1 MTKGET
7 ESELSQSLTLDQ
19 LVRTIGDLPVAP
31 DVLARALQLT
41 SDTESDIKELA
52 RVLSSD
58 QSLSAKVLRLSN
70 SPYYG
75 RLRTVT
81 TVSEALQVLGFDTVR
96 TVTIAASTHI
106 IYRDLAQGSLSRT
119 LWRHSLCT
127 AVGAGKLAESI
138 KMGDKESAYVA
149 GLLHDIGKLVIYAR
163 APHLFEKIVQEV
175 ITSGRDFCQVEADLL
190 EFDHSDI
197 ASLLLSSWNI
207 PSQLVKAVHFHH
219 RLAGPG
225 SSPANRLAYTVSLA
239 NDISKRLGVCFPGQK
254 SVMTSV
260 TVGDGKAAWDE
271 SQLQSFAETV
281 REAFETEATLF

>member
-7 ESELSQSLTLDQ
+7 ESELSRGLTLDR
-19 LVRTIGDLPVAP
+19 LVRTIGDLPIAP

-41 SDTESDIKELA
+41 ADAESDIRELA

-75 RLRTVT
+75 RLRAVT
-81 TVSEALQVLGFDTVR
+81 SIPEALQVLGFDTVR
-96 TVTIAASTHI
+96 TVTVAASTHI
-106 IYRDLAQGSLSRT
+106 IYRDLAKGSLSRT

-127 AVGAGKLAESI
+127 ALAASKLAESF
-138 KMGDKESAYVA
+138 KMCDKESAYIA

-175 ITSGRDFCQVEADLL
+175 VTSGRDFCQVETDLL

-197 ASLLLSSWNI
+197 ASLMLSNWNI

-219 RLAGPG
+219 RFIGADP
-225 SSPANRLAYTVSLA
+225 SPTNRLAYAVSLA

-254 SVMTSV
+254 SAMTNAIV
-260 TVGDGKAAWDE
+260 DNGKATLDE

-281 REAFETEATLF
+281 REAFEAEVTLF